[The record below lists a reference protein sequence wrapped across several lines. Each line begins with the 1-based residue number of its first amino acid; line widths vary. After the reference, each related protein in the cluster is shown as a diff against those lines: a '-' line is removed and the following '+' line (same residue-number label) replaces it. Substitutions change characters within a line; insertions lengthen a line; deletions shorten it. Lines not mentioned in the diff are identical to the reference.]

1 MAIPKGGYFGKM
13 LEIDLASG
21 KTSVRE
27 LDEGL
32 LRDYIGGEGLG
43 AYLLYKELPPKT
55 DPLSP
60 ENIIMFMTGPF
71 NGTAVPS
78 CRLNVSFK
86 SPHTGIF
93 GHSQVGGNFG
103 NEVKWA
109 GWDVIMLKGK
119 SPKPVYI
126 AITNDKVELKDA
138 QPIWGKDTYEADE
151 FIRKDLKDDEYKTMV
166 IGPAGERGVYYSC
179 IIVDRFRAAGRSGG
193 GAVLGS
199 KNVKGLAVRGT
210 KSVPLVN
217 LEAYNKFAQEA
228 RQLAM
233 DVEAW
238 QGIKRW
244 GTAGLMEMA
253 NYVTGSLVA
262 KNYTTT
268 WFPDVNLIGA
278 EEASRTFWKRHV
290 SCPGCPVHCMKLG
303 VLRTG
308 GKYDGLVAEG
318 PEYETGVLMGSNL
331 GATEFDGYM
340 KSIEM
345 CDALG
350 LDTIST
356 GNVIG
361 FTTELVE
368 KGILTPEELDGLKPA
383 WGDSETAIK
392 LVKKIA
398 FKEGKAGELLSLGV
412 KRMSDKIGKDSHKY
426 AIHVKGQELAAH
438 DPRGFKPR
446 GVSYAM
452 GQLGG
457 DHHEGN
463 TPEGQAI
470 WAYLNSMVMCSFV
483 AGYSF
488 LKRNPGLVCDLL
500 NSATGWNIT
509 PEEYWTTAKRIITTA
524 RAFNI
529 REKGISRKDDIL
541 PERLRTEPLPEG
553 PKKGEVFTEAD
564 TKKMQDDYYAYYGW
578 DENGIPTEET
588 LKKLKLDFVMAD
600 VLKKA

>member
-1 MAIPKGGYFGKM
+1 MADPKGGYFGKM
-13 LEIDLASG
+13 LEIDLTSG
-21 KTSVRE
+21 KTTVRQ
-27 LDEGL
+27 LDDAV

-60 ENIIMFMTGPF
+60 ENIFLILTGPF
-71 NGTAVPS
+71 NGTACPAT
-78 CRLNVSFK
+78 RLNVSFK
-86 SPHTGIF
+86 SPHTGIY
-93 GHSQVGGNFG
+93 GHSQVGGPIG

-126 AITNDKVELKDA
+126 AIKDDKAELKDA
-138 QPIWGKDTYEADE
+138 QPIWGKDTYEADA
-151 FIRKDLKDDEYKTMV
+151 FIKNDLKDDEYKTMV

-193 GAVLGS
+193 GTVLGS
-199 KNVKGLAVRGT
+199 KNVKGIAVKGT
-210 KSVPLVN
+210 KSVPAVN
-217 LEAYNKFAQEA
+217 LEAFNKAAEEA
-228 RQLAM
+228 KQLAIN
-233 DVEAW
+233 VEAW

-244 GTAGLMEMA
+244 GTAGLMEFA
-253 NYVTGSLVA
+253 NFISGSLVA

-268 WFPDVNLIGA
+268 WFPDVTMIGG

-290 SCPGCPVHCMKLG
+290 SCPNCPVHCMKIG

-308 GKYDGLVAEG
+308 GEYDGLIAEG

-331 GATEFDGYM
+331 GLSDFDVYM
-340 KSIEM
+340 KGIEM
-345 CDALG
+345 CDAMG

-368 KGILTPEELDGLKPA
+368 RGILTPADLDGLKPA
-383 WGDSETAIK
+383 WGDGETALK

-398 FKEGKAGELLSLGV
+398 LKEGKAGELLSLGV
-412 KRMSDKIGKDSHKY
+412 KRMSEKIGKDSYKY

-446 GVSYAM
+446 GTSYAM

-457 DHHEGN
+457 CHHEGN
-463 TPEGQAI
+463 TPEGQAV
-470 WAYLNSMVMCSFV
+470 WAYLSSMVMCSFV
-483 AGYSF
+483 AGVPWS
-488 LKRNPGLVCDLL
+488 KRNPGIVCDML
-500 NSATGWNIT
+500 NPLTGWNTT
-509 PEEYWTTAKRIITTA
+509 PEEYWATAKRIITVM

-529 REKGISRKDDIL
+529 REGGVSRKDDIL

-588 LKKLKLDFVMAD
+588 LKKLKLDFAMAD
-600 VLKKA
+600 VLKK

>member
-1 MAIPKGGYFGKM
+1 MAEPKGGYFGKM
-13 LEIDLASG
+13 LEIDLTAG
-21 KTSVRE
+21 KTSVRS
-27 LDEGL
+27 LDEAI

-60 ENIIMFMTGPF
+60 ENMFLILTGPF
-71 NGTAVPS
+71 NGTACPAT
-78 CRLNVSFK
+78 RLNVSFK
-86 SPHTGIF
+86 SPHTGIY
-93 GHSQVGGNFG
+93 GHSQVGGHIG
-103 NEVKWA
+103 NEFKWA
-109 GWDVIMLKGK
+109 GWDVVTLKGK

-126 AITNDKVELKDA
+126 SILNDKVEIRDA
-138 QPIWGKDTYEADE
+138 QPIWGKDTYEAE
-151 FIRKDLKDDEYKTMV
+151 EYIKNELKDDEYKTMV
-166 IGPAGERGVYYSC
+166 IGPAGERGVFFSC

-199 KNVKGLAVRGT
+199 KNVKGLAVKGT
-210 KSVPLVN
+210 RSVPLVN
-217 LEAYNKFAQEA
+217 VEAFNKAALEGK
-228 RQLAM
+228 QLAI

-244 GTAGLMEMA
+244 GTGGLMEFA
-253 NYVTGSLVA
+253 NYVAGSLVT

-268 WFPDVNLIGA
+268 WYPDVNMIGG

-290 SCPGCPVHCMKLG
+290 ACPNCPVHCMKLG
-303 VLRTG
+303 VVRTG
-308 GKYDGLVAEG
+308 GPYDGLIAEG

-331 GATEFDGYM
+331 GITEFDGYM
-340 KSIEM
+340 KGIES

-356 GNVIG
+356 GNTIG
-361 FTTELVE
+361 FTMELME
-368 KGILTPEELDGLKPA
+368 RGILKPEDLDGVKLT
-383 WGDSETAIK
+383 WGDTDAVIEMT
-392 LVKKIA
+392 KKIA

-412 KRMSDKIGKDSHKY
+412 RRMAEKIGKDAPKY

-457 DHHEGN
+457 CHHEGN
-463 TPEGQAI
+463 TPEQQGV
-470 WAYLNSMVMCSFV
+470 WAYLSSMVMCSFV
-483 AGYSF
+483 AGVPWS
-488 LKRNPGLVCDLL
+488 KRNPGIVCDML
-500 NSATGWNIT
+500 NAATGWNTT
-509 PEEYWTTAKRIITTA
+509 PEEYWATAKRMITVM

-553 PKKGEVFTEAD
+553 PKKGEVFTDAD

-588 LKKLKLDFVMAD
+588 LKKLKLDFAVAD
-600 VLKKA
+600 VVKKA